1 MSSKSFNPTDWL
13 NSPPGESAS
22 VATSNPTHSVSSIG
36 SEEDKIEQLVCL
48 IESSCT
54 DIAPDYASWRDMGFA
69 LADALGECGRSY
81 FHRLSRFY
89 PGYDEREAERQ
100 FTACLNSHG
109 HGITIKTLFHLAK
122 EAGIKLERN
131 SDNSYNIKREEKRKT
146 ISPKSPKSPNS
157 PSGEIEEIEE
167 IEDFSYNNEPLPTF
181 SQEVCNLLP
190 KLLVEVV
197 NKAKDFEDAD
207 LLTLGSLTALSAC
220 LPHISGIYA
229 EREVFPNLFLFISA
243 QASAGKGRLSLCRYL
258 VKPIHD
264 NLKKLYK
271 LEMEEYN
278 RQLNEYNQDKKSH
291 EQPVEPPIKTLL
303 IPANSSATSV
313 YQVLNDNQGIGLIF
327 ETEGD
332 TLANTFN
339 SDYGNFSDG
348 FRKAFHHEMISYT
361 RRKDREFVELA
372 KPRLSALLSGTPR
385 QVLSLIPDAENG
397 LFSRFIFY
405 HMNIR
410 LQWNDVFA
418 GNTEALDRY
427 FEQLGHQFFELYQT
441 LQSSPDIRF
450 SLSVDQQERF
460 NLFFDEVQR
469 EYSDLFGLDI
479 VASVR
484 RLGLITFRI
493 AMILTSLRIM
503 EGLSITPIIVCGDT
517 DFNTSLVMAR
527 VLLKHAARVFGTLQ
541 PSDTGFPSGI
551 TTALSQRFFNSLPQQ
566 FDRKTYLA
574 IAEQLNIVSK
584 TADRRIANFCEKGL
598 LVHLS
603 HGQYSKS

>member
-1 MSSKSFNPTDWL
+1 MKKDFNPSEWL
-13 NSPPGESAS
+13 GKKNQVALAPENSQFSE
-22 VATSNPTHSVSSIG
+22 G
-36 SEEDKIEQLVCL
+36 SDIEHEIEQLTSAV
-48 IESSCT
+48 ESSCT

-69 LADALGECGRSY
+69 LADAIGESGRSY

-89 PGYDEREAERQ
+89 SGYDEREADKQ
-100 FTACLNSHG
+100 FTACLHSNGS
-109 HGITIKTLFHLAK
+109 GITINTLFHLAK
-122 EAGIKLERN
+122 EAGVLMIRN
-131 SDNSYNIKREEKRKT
+131 TVKPYNVKET
-146 ISPKSPKSPNS
+146 ISPKSPKSPKS
-157 PSGEIEEIEE
+157 PSGEIEEIGE
-167 IEDFSYNNEPLPTF
+167 IEDFSHDNEPLPTF
-181 SQEVCNLLP
+181 SQDVCNLLP
-190 KLLVEVV
+190 KLLIEVI
-197 NKAKDFEDAD
+197 NKAKDYEDAD

-503 EGLSITPIIVCGDT
+503 EGLTITPVIVCGDT

>member
-1 MSSKSFNPTDWL
+1 MKKDFNPSEWL
-13 NSPPGESAS
+13 GKKNQVALAPENSQFSG
-22 VATSNPTHSVSSIG
+22 G
-36 SEEDKIEQLVCL
+36 SDIEHEIEQLTSAV
-48 IESSCT
+48 ESSCT

-69 LADALGECGRSY
+69 LADAIGESGRSY

-89 PGYDEREAERQ
+89 SGYDEREADKQ
-100 FTACLNSHG
+100 FTACLHSNGS
-109 HGITIKTLFHLAK
+109 GITINTLFHLAK
-122 EAGIKLERN
+122 EAGVLMIRN
-131 SDNSYNIKREEKRKT
+131 TVKPYNVKET

-190 KLLVEVV
+190 NLLVEVV

-418 GNTEALDRY
+418 GNTEALDHY

-450 SLSVDQQERF
+450 SLSIDQQEKF
-460 NLFFDEVQR
+460 NMFFDEVQR

-503 EGLSITPIIVCGDT
+503 EGLAITPILVCGDT

-541 PSDTGFPSGI
+541 PSDTSFPSGI
-551 TTALSQRFFNSLPQQ
+551 TTALSQRFYKSLPQE

-584 TADRRIANFCEKGL
+584 TADRRISNFCEKGL
-598 LVHLS
+598 LIHLS
-603 HGQYSKS
+603 HGNYSKP